1 MHTHFACIYIYKT
14 KYRLGIKPIVT
25 LITAALI
32 TLRESEGNQILKQ
45 SRTLIVYL
53 VQTMHKAHG
62 AITYLASIE
71 GIISFETEKMH
82 GNNVVLI

>member
-1 MHTHFACIYIYKT
+1 MYKKRTHFKT
-14 KYRLGIKPIVT
+14 EYRLGIKPIVT
-25 LITAALI
+25 LITAALT

-45 SRTLIVYL
+45 SGALIVYL
-53 VQTMHKAHG
+53 VQTMHKAHS

-71 GIISFETEKMH
+71 GIISFETEKMQ